1 MKKLIIAIFG
11 IVLVS
16 FSANAIERKAGI
28 NVSLASLDT
37 KVTDD
42 VDSNGTIN
50 TTKDI
55 SNDVVLPSFFFELG
69 GSLPNGG
76 KISAGIDFL
85 PLSAELESRST
96 TQTVNNTNAAA
107 TSGTNSGSVDV
118 SNHVTAYV
126 TLGGDVRGN
135 HVFVLGGMMFAEG
148 EYDLKSVSST
158 NRTGDVI
165 IQGTKLG
172 VGLERELGA
181 GFMRLTLSESDY
193 DPISATTSNATKVT
207 ADIDSTNLT
216 LSLGRSF

>member
-85 PLSAELESRST
+85 PLSAELEADQLHKQLT
-96 TQTVNNTNAAA
+96 TQT
-107 TSGTNSGSVDV
+107 
-118 SNHVTAYV
+118 
-126 TLGGDVRGN
+126 L
-135 HVFVLGGMMFAEG
+135 LQ
-148 EYDLKSVSST
+148 L
-158 NRTGDVI
+158 
-165 IQGTKLG
+165 
-172 VGLERELGA
+172 LEQTVVQL
-181 GFMRLTLSESDY
+181 M
-193 DPISATTSNATKVT
+193 SA
-207 ADIDSTNLT
+207 IML
-216 LSLGRSF
+216 LRM